1 MKVIHSRIS
10 SEEKD
15 NLHSLTSLELLIW
28 FLSILQWKKLGYTT
42 KIYVDDENLQFIKD
56 KHLYE
61 LYDEVD
67 SEYFNNTDGFFV
79 KNNISKNKF
88 WAGCKI
94 FLLENESEPCII
106 SDYDFIPFVNP
117 ALDKEV
123 IAYHSEEVKY
133 IYGETLDNLT
143 FPENYEVPEWFQYN
157 VNPVNTSICYI
168 GNESVKSLYIEEA
181 CKYMSNNTE
190 IEDETLVYDMVYI
203 EQRMLAEICN
213 HLGVEIKTLID
224 LNKVSYINE
233 DYLHLLMY
241 KDVDKS
247 IKENN
252 KYPNSWH
259 IYLLD
264 KLNKY
269 FPETYETVI
278 NMEEFAEDKEYIE
291 ANGFDSYKVP
301 MPLRPCKW

>member
-56 KHLYE
+56 NHLYE

-67 SEYFNNTDGFFV
+67 SEYFNNADGFFV
-79 KNNISKNKF
+79 KNNVNKNKF

-94 FLLENESEPCII
+94 FLLENENESCII
-106 SDYDFIPFVNP
+106 SDYDFIPFTNP
-117 ALDKEV
+117 IMDKEV
-123 IAYHSEEVKY
+123 IAYYTEEIKQVY
-133 IYGETLDNLT
+133 NATLDNLT

-157 VNPVNTSICYI
+157 IDPVNTSVCYI
-168 GNESVKSLYIEEA
+168 GNNSVKDLYIEEA
-181 CKYMSNNTE
+181 YKYMTNNND

-213 HLGVEIKTLID
+213 HLEVEIKTLVD
-224 LNKVSYINE
+224 LNKVSYINS

-247 IKENN
+247 IEENR

-259 IYLLD
+259 IYLLN

-269 FPETYETVI
+269 FPEVYENVI
-278 NMEEFAEDKEYIE
+278 NMEEFSEDKEYIE
-291 ANGFDSYKVP
+291 KNGFDSYKVP